1 MNSFERFRNKQHR
14 RVAANDHYNSQF
26 IFNAYNSALITNNE
40 VEVAAAVVSKQEKD
54 QGYIYTHAPDYLPIG
69 SVWETKG
76 LHWLIVEE
84 IINIKDTDYHK
95 YFALLCN
102 VDLGIT
108 WGYFK
113 SRLGIRNEQDTAL
126 ESTQEP
132 QITLPSNYLQYQD
145 KIVLDGRAWIV
156 QEYDSISNPG
166 VTVYSLQT
174 STISKEET
182 QDLRNYIVDVVR
194 AKPEVLEEDEHF
206 GPTPEQEEPY
216 YDDRIA
222 VAHNKDIKVST
233 ENGYLKYV
241 GNIKVLSRTAEQII
255 FTLPFGVEQAIV
267 TVKKDGEE
275 KVYLY
280 LGVD

>member
-1 MNSFERFRNKQHR
+1 MNSFERFKNKQNK
-14 RVAANDHYNSQF
+14 RVAANDHYNAAF
-26 IFNAYNSALITNNE
+26 IFNAYNSCLIKNE
-40 VEVAAAVVSKQEKD
+40 DVELPAAVVSKQEKD
-54 QGYIYTHAPDYLPIG
+54 QGYIFTHAPDNLEIG
-69 SVWETKG
+69 SVWEVNS

-132 QITLPSNYLQYQD
+132 QITLPGSLLDFSD
-145 KIVLDGRAWIV
+145 KIVLNGRAWIV

-174 STISKEET
+174 STISKDET
-182 QDLRNYIVDVVR
+182 QDRPSYIVNVKEAV
-194 AKPEVLEEDEHF
+194 PEVLTEEIYAGKD
-206 GPTPEQEEPY
+206 PEG
-216 YDDRIA
+216 
-222 VAHNKDIKVST
+222 DIEVIGIGHHIPVILAT
-233 ENGYLKYV
+233 EDGYLKYT
-241 GNIKVLSRTAEQII
+241 GNIKVIKRTKKEVQ
-255 FTLPFGVEQAIV
+255 FELPFGVDSVEV
-267 TVKKDGEE
+267 TVKQDGAE
-275 KVYLY
+275 VAYRY
-280 LGVD
+280 CGID

>member
-26 IFNAYNSALITNNE
+26 IFNAYNSALITNDE

-132 QITLPSNYLQYQD
+132 QITLPGSLLDFSD
-145 KIVLDGRAWIV
+145 KIVLNGRAWIV

-166 VTVYSLQT
+166 ITVYSLQT
-174 STISKEET
+174 STISKDET
-182 QDLRNYIVDVVR
+182 QDADSYIVNVVR
-194 AKPEVLEEDEHF
+194 AKPEVLKDEIITEDF
-206 GPTPEQEEPY
+206 
-216 YDDRIA
+216 IA
-222 VAHNKDIKVST
+222 IGHNIPVTLDT
-233 ENGYLKYV
+233 ENGYFKWLGNLKV
-241 GNIKVLSRTAEQII
+241 VKRSAQKITFLI
-255 FTLPFGVEQAIV
+255 PFGVEEVEVAI
-267 TVKKDGEE
+267 KENGEE
-275 KVYLY
+275 KVLVYK
-280 LGVD
+280 GVD

>member
-26 IFNAYNSALITNNE
+26 IFNAYNSALITNDE

-145 KIVLDGRAWIV
+145 KVVLDGRAWIV

-166 VTVYSLQT
+166 ITVYSLQT

-182 QDLRNYIVDVVR
+182 QDSRNYIVDVVR
-194 AKPEVLEEDEHF
+194 AKPEVMDEPEEYLDN
-206 GPTPEQEEPY
+206 T
-216 YDDRIA
+216 IA
-222 VAHNKDIKVST
+222 VAHNIEVERPT
-233 ENGYLKYV
+233 ENGYFKYI
-241 GNIKVLSRTAEQII
+241 GNIKVTRRTADKIY
-255 FTLPFGVEQAIV
+255 FTLPFGVEEVYI
-267 TVKKDGEE
+267 TVKENGQE
-275 KVYLY
+275 VTYRY
-280 LGVD
+280 IGVD

>member
-1 MNSFERFRNKQHR
+1 MNSFERFRNKQHH

-26 IFNAYNSALITNNE
+26 IFNAYNSALITNDE

-182 QDLRNYIVDVVR
+182 QDANSYIVNVVR
-194 AKPEVLEEDEHF
+194 AKPEVLEDEIVTEDF
-206 GPTPEQEEPY
+206 
-216 YDDRIA
+216 IA
-222 VAHNKDIKVST
+222 IGHNIPVTLTT
-233 ENGYLKYV
+233 ENGYFKWIGNLKV
-241 GNIKVLSRTAEQII
+241 IKRSAQEVTFLI
-255 FTLPFGVEQAIV
+255 PFGVEEVEIAI
-267 TVKKDGEE
+267 KENGEE
-275 KVYLY
+275 KILVYK
-280 LGVD
+280 GVD